1 MNYQLDLS
9 KESQKL
15 LKIAG
20 VKVENKEHSTEEIKS
35 DINEIGNYI
44 ISQSSKN
51 GDIEKAQAEYMP
63 LINTLQKNII

>member
-1 MNYQLDLS
+1 MNYKLDLS

-15 LKIAG
+15 LKMAD
-20 VKVENKEHSTEEIKS
+20 VKVEDREYSAEEIKS

-51 GDIEKAQAEYMP
+51 GDIAKAQAEYMP
-63 LINTLQKNII
+63 LINVLQKNIV